1 MRSSV
6 MSFATYLPA
15 SSRHAAV
22 FIELDRWRIVL
33 ALAVVA
39 MHAQALGFLPWA
51 DARWTGRLAH
61 DAVVGFFVVS
71 GYSVMHAASGAQWQS
86 HAFLVGRWSRLY
98 SLVGPALV
106 LTLCLDALGRTLR
119 PDLYP
124 LWMYAKWPLHLGFHG
139 LFLGETWTYSYPAFS
154 NVPYWSLGYEA
165 WYYLLLAAWLM
176 PPRIRA
182 GCIALVLVCMGP
194 RVLLLLPCWW
204 MGVLTWRWV
213 ERGQLPVWL
222 GRVSAR
228 QALLGPSLL
237 LLVLYAIWTVSP
249 WAQSLRAAT
258 ESLSLHISAQWG
270 PEMRLSYSRWFV
282 ADWIT
287 AAVFAGAILVI
298 AARPIAAQPITP
310 SVAQPQAQG
319 RVQALTRWLAFHSFG
334 IYLLHYP
341 LLVLAAACG
350 LAGRDAGTGWLVVLG
365 VLAICIGLSAA
376 CARTRPLWQR
386 LLTWRIVR

>member
-1 MRSSV
+1 MASV
-6 MSFATYLPA
+6 SAGSA
-15 SSRHAAV
+15 SVRHASV

-51 DARWTGRLAH
+51 EAGWTGRLAH

-71 GYSVMHAASGAQWQS
+71 GYSVMQAASGAGWQP

-98 SLVGPALV
+98 SLVVPALL

-124 LWMYAKWPLHLGFHG
+124 LWMYARWPLHLGFHG
-139 LFLGETWTYSYPAFS
+139 LFLGETWRHSYAAFS

-176 PPRIRA
+176 PPRLRVL
-182 GCIALVLVCMGP
+182 CIALVLVCMGP
-194 RVLLLLPCWW
+194 RVLLLLPCWL
-204 MGVLTWRWV
+204 MGATAWLWV
-213 ERGQLPVWL
+213 ERGRLPAWL
-222 GRVSAR
+222 GRLIAPRS
-228 QALLGPSLL
+228 LLGPSVLL
-237 LLVLYAIWTVSP
+237 LGLYAIWTASP
-249 WAQSLRAAT
+249 WAQSLRGAT
-258 ESLSLHISAQWG
+258 ESLSLYIAAHWG

-287 AAVFAGAILVI
+287 AAVFAGVILMM
-298 AARPIAAQPITP
+298 AARPMACRPMTL
-310 SVAQPQAQG
+310 SVTQNQARA
-319 RVQALTRWLAFHSFG
+319 RVQATTRWLAFHSFG

-341 LLVLAAACG
+341 LLLLAAAAG
-350 LAGRDAGTGWLVVLG
+350 LAGRDAGTGLLI
-365 VLAICIGLSAA
+365 VLAVVSVCIGLSAA
-376 CARTRPLWQR
+376 CARTRPFWQR
-386 LLTWRIVR
+386 LLAWRLVR